1 MPLPFIVNI
10 TSTVINQLNA
20 PRELPRVTASR
31 PAASARTPVHER
43 SSDVQDCTAHSRA
56 RVALKARARGESF
69 NSIDSPS
76 SVHSRSIMSTPG
88 ALPAQFATSCSVTN
102 RENAVVLDTGT
113 GFLKAGYAGDEAPR
127 VLFPCMTGRPTL
139 RYEEAMANDE
149 AMKDFYVGDEA
160 AMRRANLE
168 ISYPVS
174 NGVVRD
180 WEDMGLVWDHAF
192 EQLGCDPT
200 ECKVMLTDPPLNP
213 KANRERMM
221 STMFETY
228 GFRAAYVQVQAVLT
242 LYAQG
247 LMTGVVVD
255 SGDGVTHIVPV
266 VDGFSF
272 PNLTKRLNVAGR
284 HVTSRMIDLLT
295 RRGYP
300 LNRSA
305 DMETARLIKE
315 ELCYVAYDYNRDLQL
330 ARETTATNASYT
342 LPDGRVIKF
351 GPERFMG
358 PECLFQPE
366 LIDVE
371 GDGISELVFKCI
383 QENEIDNR
391 RALYQHIVLSGGNSM
406 YAGLPSRL
414 ERDIKRLY
422 LKNVLNGDKD
432 AMKKFKLKVEAPA
445 HRKHMVFVGGAVLAD
460 IMRSKD
466 QFWISK
472 QEFEEQG
479 IERALKKCG
488 M

>member
-1 MPLPFIVNI
+1 M
-10 TSTVINQLNA
+10 TD
-20 PRELPRVTASR
+20 AS
-31 PAASARTPVHER
+31 
-43 SSDVQDCTAHSRA
+43 
-56 RVALKARARGESF
+56 
-69 NSIDSPS
+69 
-76 SVHSRSIMSTPG
+76 G
-88 ALPAQFATSCSVTN
+88 ALPARFATSVGLTN
-102 RENAVVLDTGT
+102 RENVVVCDTGT
-113 GFLKAGYAGDEAPR
+113 GFVKAGYAGDEEPR
-127 VLFPCMTGRPTL
+127 TLFPCMVGRPTL
-139 RYEEAMANDE
+139 RYEEDAFDDE
-149 AMKDFYVGDEA
+149 AMKDVYVGDEA
-160 AMRRANLE
+160 ARKRANLE

-180 WEDMGLVWDHAF
+180 WEDMGLVWDRAF
-192 EQLGCDPT
+192 ESLGCDT
-200 ECKVMLTDPPLNP
+200 RECKVMLTDPPLNP
-213 KANRERMM
+213 KSNRERMM

-228 GFRAAYVQVQAVLT
+228 GFRGAYVQVQAVLT

-255 SGDGVTHIVPV
+255 SGDGVTHVVPV
-266 VDGFSF
+266 VDGYSF
-272 PNLTKRLNVAGR
+272 PHLTKRLNVAGR
-284 HVTSRMIDLLT
+284 HVTTRMIDLLT

-300 LNRSA
+300 LNRTS
-305 DMETARLIKE
+305 DVETARLIKE
-315 ELCYVAYDYNRDLQL
+315 ELCYVAYDYKRDLQL

-358 PECLFQPE
+358 PECLFQPD

-371 GDGISELVFKCI
+371 SDGISDLVFKCI

-391 RALYQHIVLSGGNSM
+391 RSLYQHIVLSGGNSM

-422 LKNVLNGDKD
+422 LKNVLNGDKE
-432 AMKKFKLKVEAPA
+432 AMKKFKMKVEAPA

-466 QFWISK
+466 EFWISK
-472 QEFEEQG
+472 QEYEEHG

>member
-1 MPLPFIVNI
+1 MSSSIV
-10 TSTVINQLNA
+10 T
-20 PRELPRVTASR
+20 
-31 PAASARTPVHER
+31 
-43 SSDVQDCTAHSRA
+43 
-56 RVALKARARGESF
+56 
-69 NSIDSPS
+69 
-76 SVHSRSIMSTPG
+76 
-88 ALPAQFATSCSVTN
+88 QFATSCAVTN
-102 RENAVVLDTGT
+102 RENVVVCDTGT
-113 GFLKAGYAGDEAPR
+113 GFVKCGYAGDETPR
-127 VLFPCMTGRPTL
+127 ALFPCALGRPTL
-139 RYEEAMANDE
+139 RYEERTSNDDGVV
-149 AMKDFYVGDEA
+149 KDVYVGDEVTK
-160 AMRRANLE
+160 RRANLE
-168 ISYPVS
+168 VTYPVS
-174 NGVVRD
+174 NGIVRD
-180 WEDMGLVWDHAF
+180 WDDMELVWDHAF
-192 EQLGCDPT
+192 ASVRCEPK
-200 ECKVMLTDPPLNP
+200 ECKIMLTDPPLNP
-213 KANRERMM
+213 KGNRQRMV

-228 GFRAAYVQVQAVLT
+228 GFKGAYVQVQAVLT

-247 LMTGVVVD
+247 LLTGVVVD
-255 SGDGVTHIVPV
+255 SGDGVTHVVPV

-272 PNLTKRLNVAGR
+272 PHLTKRLNVAGR
-284 HVTSRMIDLLT
+284 HVTTRMIDLLM

-315 ELCYVAYDYNRDLQL
+315 ESCYVAYDYKRDLQL

-351 GPERFMG
+351 GPERFMA

-391 RALYQHIVLSGGNSM
+391 RSLYQHIVLSGGNSM
-406 YAGLPSRL
+406 YPGLPSRL

-422 LKNVLNGDKD
+422 LKNVLNNDKEGL
-432 AMKKFKLKVEAPA
+432 KKFKLKVEAPA

-466 QFWISK
+466 DFWISK
-472 QEFEEQG
+472 QEYEEQG
-479 IERALKKCG
+479 IERALHKCG